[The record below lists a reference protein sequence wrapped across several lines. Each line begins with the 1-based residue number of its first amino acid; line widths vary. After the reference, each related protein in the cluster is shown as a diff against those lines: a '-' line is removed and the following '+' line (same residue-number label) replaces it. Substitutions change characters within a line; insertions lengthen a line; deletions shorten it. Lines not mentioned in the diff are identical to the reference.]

1 MYTGISCS
9 FYLGLMTPILI
20 LTMENTEGFAGL
32 SEKQKISQ
40 SLYAM
45 VGFGIGEFLG
55 GFMSGT
61 IIDQIGSKY
70 AALVNFFL
78 ILIAGILQ
86 SFVISQLHFGVLAY
100 VACFFWGLQDAS
112 VNTHTFQILG
122 FEFKNASESFSILF
136 LMQGVATFVC

>member
-1 MYTGISCS
+1 MD
-9 FYLGLMTPILI
+9 
-20 LTMENTEGFAGL
+20 NTEEFAGL
-32 SEKQKISQ
+32 TEKQKISQ

-45 VGFGIGEFLG
+45 IGFGIGEFVG
-55 GFMSGT
+55 GFISGT
-61 IIDQIGSKY
+61 IIDKIGSKR
-70 AALVNFFL
+70 ASLINFLL

-86 SFVISQLHFGVLAY
+86 YYVICQLHFGILAY

-136 LMQGVATFVC
+136 LM